1 MASITAPEYPGER
14 LMVCRN
20 PELARLRAAR
30 REDLLKATERDLA
43 PIRAAVQRARNPL
56 RGKAAIALKVGAV
69 LNRHKMAKHFEIAI
83 EDDRFAFSRIAE
95 AIARE
100 TALDGVYVV
109 RTSLPTA
116 RLDDAATVAAY
127 KRLSGVERAFRSL
140 KTVDL
145 EIRPIFHRASPR
157 VRAHV
162 LLCMLA
168 YYVEHHMRER
178 LAPLL
183 YDDTDREA
191 AARLRDSVVAKAQR
205 SPPPGAS
212 KPSASP
218 KTACRRKA
226 SRACSP
232 TSPPAAACRR
242 RPPSTKT
249 TASPSTRAQPQP
261 RRAPSNSWA
270 STQTGPSN
278 PSLA

>member
-1 MASITAPEYPGER
+1 
-14 LMVCRN
+14 
-20 PELARLRAAR
+20 
-30 REDLLKATERDLA
+30 
-43 PIRAAVQRARNPL
+43 
-56 RGKAAIALKVGAV
+56 
-69 LNRHKMAKHFEIAI
+69 MAKHFEIAI

-183 YDDTDREA
+183 YDDTG
-191 AARLRDSVVAKAQR
+191 SR
-205 SPPPGAS
+205 SRG
-212 KPSASP
+212 
-218 KTACRRKA
+218 
-226 SRACSP
+226 
-232 TSPPAAACRR
+232 
-242 RPPSTKT
+242 
-249 TASPSTRAQPQP
+249 Q
-261 RRAPSNSWA
+261 AP
-270 STQTGPSN
+270 
-278 PSLA
+278 